1 MDLQTRKKA
10 VIQAFLNL
18 ESEALVSLFENILA
32 LEAKKEFKP
41 MRLNELHRRIDQS
54 EKDFQDGD
62 YKSNE
67 DVFAKYE

>member
-10 VIQAFLNL
+10 VVQAFLNL

-54 EKDFQDGD
+54 E
-62 YKSNE
+62 
-67 DVFAKYE
+67 

>member
-10 VIQAFLNL
+10 VLQAILNL
-18 ESEALVSLFENILA
+18 KSEASVSLFENILA

-41 MRLNELHRRIDQS
+41 MRLYELHRRIDQS
-54 EKDFQDGD
+54 EKDFQEGD